1 MEGYIEL
8 LLYFIDFDTLGY
20 CLAGSFAVGINHIA
34 SAKQGDNDPGKVKF
48 SDIKKL
54 RLSDFFKKKNL
65 KLMLFWLSLGGLLGV
80 MIGIVKGMLQA
91 SVQVYSTE
99 GVELSEWELVFLAVF
114 FVLGLFMINYYF
126 FPNQKELKDLRS
138 RVAELEKTSPKTG

>member
-1 MEGYIEL
+1 MEL

-34 SAKQGDNDPGKVKF
+34 SAKQGDNSPGKVKF

-65 KLMLFWLSLGGLLGV
+65 KLMLFWLSLGGLLAI

>member
-1 MEGYIEL
+1 MEL

-34 SAKQGDNDPGKVKF
+34 SLKRGDNDPGKVKF

-54 RLSDFFKKKNL
+54 RLSDFFKKKSL
-65 KLMLFWLSLGGLLGV
+65 KLMLFWLGLGGLLAV

-126 FPNQKELKDLRS
+126 FPNFFPNQKELKDLRS